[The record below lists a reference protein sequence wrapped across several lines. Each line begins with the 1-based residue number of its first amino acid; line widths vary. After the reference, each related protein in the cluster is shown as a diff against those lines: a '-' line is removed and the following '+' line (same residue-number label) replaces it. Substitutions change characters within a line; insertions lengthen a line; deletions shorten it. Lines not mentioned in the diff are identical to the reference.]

1 MILKFRYN
9 DNDYMELNYFINNER
24 GAIKRGRIFNSVIYP
39 LLLLI
44 LILSLVEILE
54 TYTIVPLIIWVIFT
68 VVWVIFNKDIYRH
81 MVNRTSKFIIKN
93 PNLKGV
99 DYFRDTV
106 ITLSDK
112 GIKKEIEGI
121 CLNVTW
127 ESIEKAY
134 VMEKNI
140 FIRLVNATFINIP
153 LRIFKSNEEK
163 DNLLRY
169 LDDHIK
175 NDYVSID

>member
-93 PNLKGV
+93 PNL
-99 DYFRDTV
+99 
-106 ITLSDK
+106 
-112 GIKKEIEGI
+112 
-121 CLNVTW
+121 
-127 ESIEKAY
+127 
-134 VMEKNI
+134 
-140 FIRLVNATFINIP
+140 
-153 LRIFKSNEEK
+153 
-163 DNLLRY
+163 
-169 LDDHIK
+169 
-175 NDYVSID
+175 